1 MAILSLNEILK
12 NEIQQFLGGSDSV
25 MIKTIMDLSSRV
37 SKGMDRVTIPRV
49 SGLALSNVV
58 PGTRAS
64 AGGMTTAGDAL
75 LLDQKKEVPEYIDYD
90 DGMDSA
96 VDLKA
101 AFLEAAPRVYA
112 EGIELAIVA
121 ALEAGVNGGNFESP
135 TVGAGLFSID
145 DFATAKKELDELGV
159 PKSDRWVAVNAA
171 SMEVLAGLAG
181 FQTYQNSNSDEA
193 LKQGIVGMVKGFKVV
208 QSEDV
213 SANKILAYHRTACAF
228 AMHDGVNFIEAK
240 NEEYA
245 QEFIALRG
253 KYGVKLLD
261 SSNRVIV
268 ISTAA

>member
-1 MAILSLNEILK
+1 MILSLNEVLK
-12 NEIQQFLGGSDSV
+12 NEIQQFLGGSDAV

-37 SKGMDRVTIPRV
+37 GKGMDRVTIPRV

-58 PGTRAS
+58 PGTRAV

-90 DGMDSA
+90 DNLDSA
-96 VDLKA
+96 VDLKS

-112 EGIELAIVA
+112 EGIELAITA
-121 ALEAGVNGGNFESP
+121 ALEAGVNAANFESP
-135 TVGAGLFSID
+135 TAGAGLFSIA
-145 DFATAKKELDELGV
+145 DFSTAKKALDELGV

-171 SMEVLAGLAG
+171 SMEVLSGFTEFEDGSKGL
-181 FQTYQNSNSDEA
+181 SDEA
-193 LKQGIVGMVKGFKVV
+193 LKQGVVSQVKGFKVV

-213 SANKILAYHRTACAF
+213 STNKILAYHRSACAF
-228 AMHDGVNFIEAK
+228 AMHDSINFIEK
-240 NEEYA
+240 VNEEYS
-245 QEFIALRG
+245 QEFISLRG

-268 ISTAA
+268 ISTAI